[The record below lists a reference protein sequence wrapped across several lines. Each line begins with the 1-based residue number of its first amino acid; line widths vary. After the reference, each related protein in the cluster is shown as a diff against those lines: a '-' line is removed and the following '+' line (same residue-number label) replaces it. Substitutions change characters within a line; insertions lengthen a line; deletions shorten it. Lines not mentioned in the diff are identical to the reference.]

1 MLQRKNTLLVEY
13 RQFKK
18 NNEFVDRRFGEDD
31 DHLTQEEKALLR
43 FQKQRMKDM
52 AGSKFSL
59 AEEADE
65 GGYEE
70 KLTHLGQSIDELPMD
85 KAWERELREEE
96 EEGQDATE
104 LLEQYNFGGGGDGDD
119 GAPRHKSRKE
129 IMEEVIAKSKMFKA
143 MKAKQKEGDL
153 EATDALDEAWR
164 NLSQQ
169 DVSDMMRPKGSRY
182 DENKK
187 SKSMMSEED
196 RKFDALTREL
206 VFEAKAHAG
215 ERTLTKEELA
225 ELERTRLEELERD
238 RVAREKV
245 WKSSFTVLV
254 FSSLLVRLK

>member
-1 MLQRKNTLLVEY
+1 MFLMQRKNTLLVEY

-31 DHLTQEEKALLR
+31 DLLTQEEKALLR

-59 AEEADE
+59 ADE
-65 GGYEE
+65 DDDGGYEE

-85 KAWERELREEE
+85 KAWQRELEQEEQV
-96 EEGQDATE
+96 GQDATD
-104 LLEQYNFGGGGDGDD
+104 LLEQYNFGGGESERDEGN
-119 GAPRHKSRKE
+119 RHKSRKE

-169 DVSDMMRPKGSRY
+169 NVSDMMRPKGSRY
-182 DENKK
+182 EETKK

-196 RKFDALTREL
+196 KKFDALTREL

-215 ERTLTKEELA
+215 DRTLTREELA
-225 ELERTRLEELERD
+225 ELERTRLEELEKERM
-238 RVAREKV
+238 AREKV
-245 WKSSFTVLV
+245 SMIILFV
-254 FSSLLVRLK
+254 F